1 MQKEVQYIC
10 RRENINVPITDIGS
24 THQLEVT
31 EFYPSTAINKSV
43 GRWES
48 SDESV
53 VSVDSNGLV
62 KINGS
67 GVATIKVYST
77 DEQCYATCKFF
88 VQRPALTEVKA
99 SANKNSIDISWNE
112 EPKADGYYVYSYN
125 RNTGEYN
132 RVAELKTNNPKY
144 TASRLEAVTE
154 YIYKVVSFT
163 KNYCNGDIYESVETV
178 VKESTFDYVPV
189 NSYFGLPNPIDC
201 LVEGGAESNVFWF
214 SYSPYE
220 NVYDKLVIN
229 CKAEDE
235 SIAKVASL
243 TKADDSPNKYNYT
256 IKPISAGI
264 TKLVISSNDKKGVTY
279 EIPVGILT
287 KAVESYDFSSINGV
301 AEYQKLTLTFDGLED
316 ESKIDGYMVRRTQ
329 TMMFRDLEYIPKQGN
344 GTKYTYIQTKDIKD
358 GDSYRYTVVPVL
370 IDGTNYFRMYYTKW
384 INVTFPTA
392 ILVENIDLDK
402 DVYNVPLDSTMG
414 ISAKITPDDASY
426 GDLIFTMMNSK
437 LAYVQQK
444 ETVNGTN
451 YAILNPKKAGTTT
464 IEVAAADNSNVKKYA
479 KVVVTPKKI
488 NSINIAPMS
497 NAIRIVWEGLDEAD
511 GYFIYRYNDT
521 TDKWDTVGDVRTT
534 EFIDTGLENNTNY
547 RYKAVGY
554 IVSDNEKY
562 AGSISED
569 INATT
574 FLGSFD
580 ISVSGYEGIY
590 DGNEHNAVI
599 FGADVADNKIMYST
613 DGKNWIQDMPVVK
626 YVKDTKTIYIK
637 EIKSDESEYI
647 TSVNANVKKA
657 AVTPNM
663 PLASLT
669 VDNRINNVDM
679 IILDANW
686 EWQKGENAFTLEAG
700 KTTVA
705 TVVYIGEDKGNY
717 EIETID
723 IAITRAACK
732 LSNTTLKN
740 EIAATCTMPGYTGDY
755 VCNECGE
762 VVKAGSKI
770 EAFGHKWNNGEI
782 IKEATKTEEGLRLYV
797 CTICNEAKYE
807 TIPMLEDESTTLEES
822 SSEETT
828 PDETTSGETTK
839 NNNSNG
845 SSIGGNNN
853 NGNINS
859 DNTNNSD
866 TNKGNTINHNKDSKN
881 GKADKSER
889 VKTGDNGII
898 VIAGVILLSSISG
911 IIYSISRKRKINS

>member
-1 MQKEVQYIC
+1 
-10 RRENINVPITDIGS
+10 
-24 THQLEVT
+24 
-31 EFYPSTAINKSV
+31 
-43 GRWES
+43 
-48 SDESV
+48 
-53 VSVDSNGLV
+53 
-62 KINGS
+62 
-67 GVATIKVYST
+67 
-77 DEQCYATCKFF
+77 
-88 VQRPALTEVKA
+88 
-99 SANKNSIDISWNE
+99 
-112 EPKADGYYVYSYN
+112 
-125 RNTGEYN
+125 
-132 RVAELKTNNPKY
+132 
-144 TASRLEAVTE
+144 
-154 YIYKVVSFT
+154 
-163 KNYCNGDIYESVETV
+163 
-178 VKESTFDYVPV
+178 
-189 NSYFGLPNPIDC
+189 
-201 LVEGGAESNVFWF
+201 
-214 SYSPYE
+214 
-220 NVYDKLVIN
+220 
-229 CKAEDE
+229 
-235 SIAKVASL
+235 
-243 TKADDSPNKYNYT
+243 
-256 IKPISAGI
+256 
-264 TKLVISSNDKKGVTY
+264 
-279 EIPVGILT
+279 
-287 KAVESYDFSSINGV
+287 
-301 AEYQKLTLTFDGLED
+301 
-316 ESKIDGYMVRRTQ
+316 
-329 TMMFRDLEYIPKQGN
+329 
-344 GTKYTYIQTKDIKD
+344 
-358 GDSYRYTVVPVL
+358 
-370 IDGTNYFRMYYTKW
+370 
-384 INVTFPTA
+384 
-392 ILVENIDLDK
+392 
-402 DVYNVPLDSTMG
+402 
-414 ISAKITPDDASY
+414 
-426 GDLIFTMMNSK
+426 
-437 LAYVQQK
+437 
-444 ETVNGTN
+444 
-451 YAILNPKKAGTTT
+451 
-464 IEVAAADNSNVKKYA
+464 
-479 KVVVTPKKI
+479 
-488 NSINIAPMS
+488 
-497 NAIRIVWEGLDEAD
+497 
-511 GYFIYRYNDT
+511 
-521 TDKWDTVGDVRTT
+521 
-534 EFIDTGLENNTNY
+534 
-547 RYKAVGY
+547 
-554 IVSDNEKY
+554 
-562 AGSISED
+562 
-569 INATT
+569 
-574 FLGSFD
+574 
-580 ISVSGYEGIY
+580 
-590 DGNEHNAVI
+590 
-599 FGADVADNKIMYST
+599 
-613 DGKNWIQDMPVVK
+613 MPVVK

-686 EWQKGENAFTLEAG
+686 EWQKGENAFTLEVG

-898 VIAGVILLSSISG
+898 VIASVILLSSISG